1 VNPQGYSQWPK
12 GLFLTLLALLVAGGG
27 VFGSKDDELPPA
39 ELLKFKQE
47 LDLRKLWSAK
57 VGGGSESLQLSL
69 RPMGDGKRI
78 YTASYDG
85 VVSAFQAE
93 NGKQQWRVKLGT
105 ELSAGPGVGQNL
117 VVVASKD
124 GDIIALHAEDGS
136 AAWQTNV
143 SGESLSTPLVD
154 ARGVAVYTIDG
165 RLRVLSVF
173 DGSERWAVQQ
183 DLPALTLRGSSS
195 PILVGD
201 TLLAGFDNGRLLA
214 LDIDDGAQEWEAM
227 IAPPSGRSDLERLTD
242 LDGQLL
248 AIGQDVYASGYH
260 GRVAA
265 LAAESGQILWSREIS
280 TYAGIGADWNNVYVV
295 DEEGALIALQRR
307 NGSDVWR
314 TDALLRR
321 MPTAPVSFDLTVVV
335 GDFEGYVH
343 FFSNIDGRPVARV
356 RVGSGAISDAP
367 VVIDG
372 RLYVQSENGSLVVY
386 EVPKPKLPGDVAPT
400 AKDST

>member
-1 VNPQGYSQWPK
+1 VIRVRDNLRRN
-12 GLFLTLLALLVAGGG
+12 GLLIALTVLLVSACGI
-27 VFGSKDDELPPA
+27 FGSKDKELPPA

-47 LDLRKLWSAK
+47 LDLRKVWSAK

-69 RPMGDGKRI
+69 KPAGDGKRI

-85 VVSAFQAE
+85 VVTAFQPE
-93 NGKQQWRVKLGT
+93 TGKQQWRKKLGM
-105 ELSAGPGVGQNL
+105 ELSGGPGVGADL
-117 VVVASKD
+117 VVVASRD
-124 GDIIALHAEDGS
+124 GNIVALHAEDGS
-136 AAWQTNV
+136 TAWQADIV
-143 SGESLSTPLVD
+143 GESLSQPLVD
-154 ARGVAVYTIDG
+154 TRGVAIYTIDG

-183 DLPALTLRGSSS
+183 DLPALTLRGASS

-201 TLLAGFDNGRLLA
+201 TLMVGFDNGRLLA

-227 IAPPSGRSDLERLTD
+227 IAPPSGRSDLERLAD
-242 LDGQLL
+242 LDGQLY

-260 GRVAA
+260 GRVVA
-265 LAAESGQILWSREIS
+265 LAAESGQVLWAREIS

-321 MPTAPVSFDLTVVV
+321 LPTAPVSFDLSVVV
-335 GDFEGYVH
+335 GDFDGYVH

-372 RLYVQSENGSLVVY
+372 RLYVQSESGSLAVY
-386 EVPKPKLPGDVAPT
+386 EVPRPKVPGDAAPT
-400 AKDST
+400 ADDRN